1 MNSFPNDVWGLPS
14 SYNYGLFKIN
24 IQIVEVFM
32 NSPYSV
38 DIAHFLGKHS
48 ISNIS
53 KSTIQQ
59 DLKDWYHFLSILIL
73 YKYMIVYVS
82 VELPCLILIRN
93 NKYSRKIIK
102 TKRKHKKLITAN
114 KKENHPAREP
124 PKRTEVHHTVP
135 SFHTITK
142 NCLIK
147 NFWHYFCF

>member
-1 MNSFPNDVWGLPS
+1 MVHSSLMVHIAQKWSFPVLQYLSKNSEVTPEMNSFSNDVWGLPS

-82 VELPCLILIRN
+82 VELSCLILIRN

-102 TKRKHKKLITAN
+102 TKRKYKKLITAN
-114 KKENHPAREP
+114 KK
-124 PKRTEVHHTVP
+124 
-135 SFHTITK
+135 
-142 NCLIK
+142 
-147 NFWHYFCF
+147 

>member
-1 MNSFPNDVWGLPS
+1 MVHSSLMVHIAQKWSFPVLQYLSKNSEVTPEMNSFPNDVWGLPS

-82 VELPCLILIRN
+82 VELSCLILIRN
-93 NKYSRKIIK
+93 NKYSTKIIK
-102 TKRKHKKLITAN
+102 TKRKYKKFITAN
-114 KKENHPAREP
+114 KK
-124 PKRTEVHHTVP
+124 
-135 SFHTITK
+135 
-142 NCLIK
+142 
-147 NFWHYFCF
+147 

>member
-1 MNSFPNDVWGLPS
+1 MVHSSLMVHIAQKWSFPVLQYLSKNSEVTPEMNSFPNDVWGLPS

-59 DLKDWYHFLSILIL
+59 DLKDWYHFLLILIL

-82 VELPCLILIRN
+82 VELSCLILIRN

-102 TKRKHKKLITAN
+102 TKRKYKKLITAN
-114 KKENHPAREP
+114 KK
-124 PKRTEVHHTVP
+124 
-135 SFHTITK
+135 
-142 NCLIK
+142 
-147 NFWHYFCF
+147 

>member
-1 MNSFPNDVWGLPS
+1 MVHSSLMVHIAQKWSFPVLQYLSKNSEVTPEMNSFSNDVWGLPS

-82 VELPCLILIRN
+82 VELSCLILIRN

-102 TKRKHKKLITAN
+102 TKRKYEKLITAN
-114 KKENHPAREP
+114 KK
-124 PKRTEVHHTVP
+124 
-135 SFHTITK
+135 
-142 NCLIK
+142 
-147 NFWHYFCF
+147 

>member
-1 MNSFPNDVWGLPS
+1 MVHSSLMVHIAQKWSFPVLQYLSKNSEVTPEMNSFSNDVWGLPS

-82 VELPCLILIRN
+82 VELSCLILIRN
-93 NKYSRKIIK
+93 NKYSTKIIK
-102 TKRKHKKLITAN
+102 TKRKYKKLITAN
-114 KKENHPAREP
+114 KK
-124 PKRTEVHHTVP
+124 
-135 SFHTITK
+135 
-142 NCLIK
+142 
-147 NFWHYFCF
+147 

>member
-1 MNSFPNDVWGLPS
+1 MVHSSLMVHIAQKWSFPVLQYLSKNSEVTPEMNSFPNDVWGLPS

-59 DLKDWYHFLSILIL
+59 DLKDWYHVLSILIL

-82 VELPCLILIRN
+82 VELSCLILIRN

-102 TKRKHKKLITAN
+102 TKRKYKKLITAN
-114 KKENHPAREP
+114 KK
-124 PKRTEVHHTVP
+124 
-135 SFHTITK
+135 
-142 NCLIK
+142 
-147 NFWHYFCF
+147 

>member
-1 MNSFPNDVWGLPS
+1 MAHSSLMVHIAQKWSFPVLQYLSKNSEVTPEMNSFPNDVWGLPS

-59 DLKDWYHFLSILIL
+59 DLKD
-73 YKYMIVYVS
+73 
-82 VELPCLILIRN
+82 
-93 NKYSRKIIK
+93 
-102 TKRKHKKLITAN
+102 
-114 KKENHPAREP
+114 
-124 PKRTEVHHTVP
+124 
-135 SFHTITK
+135 
-142 NCLIK
+142 
-147 NFWHYFCF
+147 

>member
-1 MNSFPNDVWGLPS
+1 MAHSSLMVHIAQKWSFPVLQYLSKNSEVTPEMNSFPNDVWGLPS

-82 VELPCLILIRN
+82 VELSCLILIRN

-102 TKRKHKKLITAN
+102 TKRKYKKLITAN
-114 KKENHPAREP
+114 KK
-124 PKRTEVHHTVP
+124 
-135 SFHTITK
+135 
-142 NCLIK
+142 
-147 NFWHYFCF
+147 

>member
-1 MNSFPNDVWGLPS
+1 MVHSSLMVHIAQKWSFPVLQYLSKNSEVTPEMNSFSNDVWGLPS

-82 VELPCLILIRN
+82 VELSCLILIRN

-102 TKRKHKKLITAN
+102 TKRKCKKLITAN
-114 KKENHPAREP
+114 KK
-124 PKRTEVHHTVP
+124 
-135 SFHTITK
+135 
-142 NCLIK
+142 
-147 NFWHYFCF
+147 

>member
-1 MNSFPNDVWGLPS
+1 MVHSSLMVHIAQKWSFPVLQYLSKNSEVTPEMNSFSNDVWGLPS

-59 DLKDWYHFLSILIL
+59 DLKDWYHFLLILIL

-82 VELPCLILIRN
+82 VELSCLILIRN

-102 TKRKHKKLITAN
+102 TKRKYKKLITAN
-114 KKENHPAREP
+114 KK
-124 PKRTEVHHTVP
+124 
-135 SFHTITK
+135 
-142 NCLIK
+142 
-147 NFWHYFCF
+147 

>member
-1 MNSFPNDVWGLPS
+1 MVHSSLMVHIAQKWSFPVLQYLSKNSEVTPEMNSFPNDVWGLPS

-82 VELPCLILIRN
+82 VELSCLILIRN

-102 TKRKHKKLITAN
+102 TKRKCKKLITAN
-114 KKENHPAREP
+114 KK
-124 PKRTEVHHTVP
+124 
-135 SFHTITK
+135 
-142 NCLIK
+142 
-147 NFWHYFCF
+147 

>member
-1 MNSFPNDVWGLPS
+1 MVHSSLMVHIAQKWSFPVLQYLSKNSEVTPEMNSFPNDVWGLPS

-82 VELPCLILIRN
+82 VELSCLILIRN
-93 NKYSRKIIK
+93 NKYSTKIIK
-102 TKRKHKKLITAN
+102 TKRKYKKLITAN
-114 KKENHPAREP
+114 KK
-124 PKRTEVHHTVP
+124 
-135 SFHTITK
+135 
-142 NCLIK
+142 
-147 NFWHYFCF
+147 

>member
-1 MNSFPNDVWGLPS
+1 MVHSSLMVHIAQKWSFPVLQYLSKKSEVTPEMNSFSNDVWGLPS

-82 VELPCLILIRN
+82 VELSCLILIRN

-102 TKRKHKKLITAN
+102 TKRKYKKLITAN
-114 KKENHPAREP
+114 KK
-124 PKRTEVHHTVP
+124 
-135 SFHTITK
+135 
-142 NCLIK
+142 
-147 NFWHYFCF
+147 

>member
-1 MNSFPNDVWGLPS
+1 MVHSSLMVHIAQKWSFPVLQYLSKNSEVTPEMNSFPNDVWGLPS

-82 VELPCLILIRN
+82 VELSCLILIRN

-102 TKRKHKKLITAN
+102 TKRKYKKLITAN
-114 KKENHPAREP
+114 KK
-124 PKRTEVHHTVP
+124 
-135 SFHTITK
+135 
-142 NCLIK
+142 
-147 NFWHYFCF
+147 

>member
-1 MNSFPNDVWGLPS
+1 MVHSSLMVHIAQEWSFPVLQYLSKNSEVTPEMNSFSNDVWGLPS

-59 DLKDWYHFLSILIL
+59 DLKD
-73 YKYMIVYVS
+73 
-82 VELPCLILIRN
+82 
-93 NKYSRKIIK
+93 
-102 TKRKHKKLITAN
+102 
-114 KKENHPAREP
+114 
-124 PKRTEVHHTVP
+124 
-135 SFHTITK
+135 
-142 NCLIK
+142 
-147 NFWHYFCF
+147 

>member
-1 MNSFPNDVWGLPS
+1 MVHSSLMVHIAQKWSFPVLQYLSKNFEVTPEMNSFPNDVWGLPS

-59 DLKDWYHFLSILIL
+59 DLKD
-73 YKYMIVYVS
+73 
-82 VELPCLILIRN
+82 
-93 NKYSRKIIK
+93 
-102 TKRKHKKLITAN
+102 
-114 KKENHPAREP
+114 
-124 PKRTEVHHTVP
+124 
-135 SFHTITK
+135 
-142 NCLIK
+142 
-147 NFWHYFCF
+147 